1 MTETD
6 WLCARRR
13 PVPLAASMPDS
24 VAMNGWMFIRV
35 TMKPLMIPTARP
47 APRPPR
53 SPGRSPIGDNSA
65 ETTLAKAA
73 VVPTE
78 RSIPAVMITKHM
90 PRLVSANIEL

>member
-1 MTETD
+1 
-6 WLCARRR
+6 
-13 PVPLAASMPDS
+13 MPES

-35 TMKPLMIPTARP
+35 TMKPLMTPTASP
-47 APRPPR
+47 APKPPR
-53 SPGRSPIGDNSA
+53 SPGKRPYGDSSA

-78 RSIPAVMITKHM
+78 RSMPAAMMTKHM